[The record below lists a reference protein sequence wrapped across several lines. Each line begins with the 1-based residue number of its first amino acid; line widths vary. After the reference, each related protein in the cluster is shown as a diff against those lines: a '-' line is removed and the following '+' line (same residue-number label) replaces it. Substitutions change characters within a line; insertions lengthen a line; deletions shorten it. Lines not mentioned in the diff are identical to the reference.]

1 MRAGLD
7 WSAPAQALSAPVPT
21 TSWLPLAEQA
31 LEQGDGVRAALLLDA
46 HDAARSTEA
55 EVALLFARVLQWRG
69 RHRDACAALDRAL
82 AHHAEHVGLL
92 IERAQLAC
100 GVSAWRDAH
109 DCFQRAWR
117 NTTASVPW
125 VPAWLEVMIQLD
137 LREPALAIA
146 CAHAERS
153 PDDADAW
160 FWLGYVH
167 QLNRQ
172 DDAALDAY
180 QRCAQ
185 RAPGHA
191 MLHNNLAAL
200 HLELRDYG
208 AAKTH
213 LDEALKDD
221 PDNVSAWTNLSMW
234 WIKSGVP
241 AAAHLAAERALALN
255 PQYVLAWQGFSNACK
270 ELQSW
275 DAATEAIERA
285 HALEPNNDAHRWSL
299 AMLQLMRGDYANGWI
314 NHEARW
320 PGSPEL
326 RGAQPTWAAP
336 RWDAQAVA
344 GKTVLVWSEQGY
356 GDVVQFVRFLPEF
369 ARRIRERGGAVAHST
384 FASLRALVARSLA
397 GHLVRIEPQEQAIAP
412 HDYQIP
418 LGSLPMVLGVSLND
432 LSCYVPPYLEAD
444 AAQVARWRERCA
456 SAAPTLKVGLA
467 WSGSRDH
474 QRNPYRCVEPH
485 ALGAAL
491 AGIEGVTFYSLQ
503 REAGAAERGA
513 WAAVG
518 IDLVDNTAEFATFDE
533 TAAFVSQLD
542 LVITVCTSVAHLAG
556 ALAVPTWLL
565 LDVNPHWTWMTARED
580 SPWYPSMRLYR
591 QPAFG
596 QWSAVLSRL
605 AGDLRAR
612 VATRCELVGRGSK

>member
-1 MRAGLD
+1 
-7 WSAPAQALSAPVPT
+7 
-21 TSWLPLAEQA
+21 
-31 LEQGDGVRAALLLDA
+31 
-46 HDAARSTEA
+46 
-55 EVALLFARVLQWRG
+55 
-69 RHRDACAALDRAL
+69 
-82 AHHAEHVGLL
+82 
-92 IERAQLAC
+92 
-100 GVSAWRDAH
+100 
-109 DCFQRAWR
+109 
-117 NTTASVPW
+117 
-125 VPAWLEVMIQLD
+125 MIQLD

-200 HLELRDYG
+200 HRSC
-208 AAKTH
+208 ATMAPPKRIS
-213 LDEALKDD
+213 DEALKDD

-344 GKTVLVWSEQGY
+344 GKTVLVWSEQGTETWCSSC
-356 GDVVQFVRFLPEF
+356 GSCL
-369 ARRIRERGGAVAHST
+369 
-384 FASLRALVARSLA
+384 SLRAGFGSVAGRLPIVRLRRCGRWSRALWPATLCGSSRRS
-397 GHLVRIEPQEQAIAP
+397 R
-412 HDYQIP
+412 
-418 LGSLPMVLGVSLND
+418 
-432 LSCYVPPYLEAD
+432 
-444 AAQVARWRERCA
+444 R
-456 SAAPTLKVGLA
+456 
-467 WSGSRDH
+467 SR
-474 QRNPYRCVEPH
+474 RTITR
-485 ALGAAL
+485 
-491 AGIEGVTFYSLQ
+491 F
-503 REAGAAERGA
+503 R
-513 WAAVG
+513 WAACRWCW
-518 IDLVDNTAEFATFDE
+518 A
-533 TAAFVSQLD
+533 
-542 LVITVCTSVAHLAG
+542 C
-556 ALAVPTWLL
+556 
-565 LDVNPHWTWMTARED
+565 R
-580 SPWYPSMRLYR
+580 
-591 QPAFG
+591 
-596 QWSAVLSRL
+596 
-605 AGDLRAR
+605 
-612 VATRCELVGRGSK
+612 